1 MTPLTQWRGFPALKD
16 PRLPVACILFCY
28 LVLGM
33 TVLGFNRNPM
43 QVAVTVSTAVVLEL
57 LFHRLLVGGPP
68 LFPFS
73 ALITGMGLSILIN
86 YAHGYV
92 LAAVPPL
99 FAIGSKYLITLR
111 GRHVYNPAMF
121 GVVACLLLTNGM
133 ISDSPAYQWGGSYAI
148 AAFIVTLALF
158 FFVLRINRMVL
169 ILSFLGFYSIT
180 LLVRAYLTRWHM
192 PMETWLIGAVTNP
205 TLYLFVF
212 FMITDPQTSPGTRKG
227 QIFVAFAIAAIDFVL
242 HLKESLSTFFYA
254 AFLVTTLRYVWFQG
268 QALMQ
273 DWRGQS
279 AGAKPQPGAAPDSNN
294 QTGITIQ
301 GNTTE
306 NSSANGS
313 SNPVPAAGWR
323 PALRNLG
330 GKLRFIGRRW
340 LILASTGGLLWL
352 GAHSMAAM
360 DPVWQADFR
369 LAEIPAQQAGLSSR
383 QGDVLQQVDPRVAH
397 IAKWMLSVGDAVA
410 VADVDN
416 DGLQDIFVTYPLK
429 DARDRA
435 ALYKNLGNFR
445 FERIALPEISTLF
458 ATPAQN
464 GLPSGAMFFDYD
476 NDGDQDLLLMV
487 GYGQTR
493 LYKNML
499 VESGKLAFADIS
511 AQAGLQDYT
520 ISIAAN
526 AADYN
531 HDGKLDLIL
540 GNVMS
545 PNLLAYE
552 QPVPLNIFK
561 LPQPAFNGDRRMFDF
576 MHRTWHSANNGGGMH
591 LWHNTGSGFA
601 KLPLAQLGL
610 TGESRWTT
618 AIGFG
623 DLDGDGWPDLYAS
636 NDFGPDQLLLNQ
648 RNGQFSMVKGK
659 IIGQIGRDTYKG
671 MNVSFLDAD
680 NNGFNDIYVSNVH
693 EKLQAEGSLLWM
705 NGGTRGGNFGDKSG
719 SVTGS
724 SAATADAASIWQ
736 DQAMAR
742 NALNERRFGW
752 GAATGDI
759 DLDGKVDILQAN
771 GMVDN
776 AYDKL
781 YPGCPDYWYWNDK
794 IALTR
799 PDIHGMADRWADLRG
814 RCIFGNEK
822 NRVYLNRGGHFL
834 DVADQVGWSASGTSR
849 GVALADL
856 DNDGRLDV
864 LVTHQFAPLSIY
876 HNLAGSAQPGA
887 SSTPPARRWLGL
899 QLQGNGQSCNR
910 DAIGSKVVLH
920 YRPADKQSGPLQ
932 TQWREVLN
940 INGFSAQND
949 RRLVFG
955 LGNAAH
961 AANNKSANAA
971 EKKSANTVDLLQVSV
986 YWCGQS
992 RAQEYNLV
1000 SDRYHVLRQDGGN

>member
-92 LAAVPPL
+92 LAAIPPL

-121 GVVACLLLTNGM
+121 GVVASLLLTNGM

-158 FFVLRINRMVL
+158 FFVLRINRIVL

-268 QALMQ
+268 QALLQ
-273 DWRGQS
+273 DWR
-279 AGAKPQPGAAPDSNN
+279 A
-294 QTGITIQ
+294 
-301 GNTTE
+301 
-306 NSSANGS
+306 
-313 SNPVPAAGWR
+313 PAAGWAT
-323 PALRNLG
+323 ALRNLA

-340 LILASTGGLLWL
+340 LILGGSGGLLWL

-369 LAEIPAQQAGLSSR
+369 LAEIPAQQAGISSR

-445 FERIALPEISTLF
+445 FERIALPELSALF
-458 ATPAQN
+458 ANPAQN

-499 VESGKLAFADIS
+499 METGKLAFVDVS
-511 AQAGLQDYT
+511 NSVGLTDYT

-526 AADYN
+526 AADYD

-545 PNLLAYE
+545 PNLLAYDH
-552 QPVPLNIFK
+552 PVPLNIFK
-561 LPQPAFNGDRRMFDF
+561 LPQPAFKGDRRMFDF
-576 MHRTWHSANNGGGMH
+576 MHRTWHSANNGGGMG

-659 IIGQIGRDTYKG
+659 VIGQIGRDTYKG
-671 MNVSFLDAD
+671 MNVTLGDFD

-705 NGGTRGGNFGDKSG
+705 NGGTRGGAQGGNFGDKSG
-719 SVTGS
+719 SDIGS
-724 SAATADAASIWQ
+724 SAATANAASIWQ

-759 DLDGKVDILQAN
+759 DLDGRVDILQAN

-849 GVALADL
+849 GVALVDL

-876 HNLAGSAQPGA
+876 RNLAGSAQPGGNPA
-887 SSTPPARRWLGL
+887 PARRWLGL

-920 YRPADKQSGPLQ
+920 YRPADKQDGPLQ

-955 LGNAAH
+955 LGTASQPADS
-961 AANNKSANAA
+961 KTANAA
-971 EKKSANTVDLLQVSV
+971 DMLQVSV

-992 RAQEYNLV
+992 SAQEYSLA
-1000 SDRYHVLRQDGGN
+1000 SGRYHVLRQDASN